1 MPWRSAAATAR
12 LDTGTMRRR
21 PGAKHPW
28 WDTRLLLRWTA
39 VNAGAYL
46 VIVSAGILLEVTFS
60 ATARSL
66 ADVNRVL
73 AVVAVALLGSSFH
86 GFVLGRWQWRVL
98 RLRLPDLSRRRWVVS
113 TFIPAFAV
121 WLLVFAPEA
130 VDALTAG
137 ERTLT
142 IFRDAFV
149 QALVL
154 GPLIGLGQ
162 AIALRHDTRRWAWW
176 LPANVS
182 TYLLGAALYVAGS
195 ALLGAL
201 SVEQD
206 VSTAFPL
213 LTFVFHGGWM
223 LWVTAPEARS
233 RG

>member
-1 MPWRSAAATAR
+1 
-12 LDTGTMRRR
+12 MRTR
-21 PGAKHPW
+21 PGARHPW

-39 VNAGAYL
+39 VNAVAYL
-46 VIVSAGILLEVTFS
+46 IIVGTGILLEVAFS
-60 ATARSL
+60 TAARSL
-66 ADVNRVL
+66 AAIDELL
-73 AVVAVALLGSSFH
+73 AVVAVALLGASFH

-98 RLRLPDLSRRRWVVS
+98 RRRLPELSRRRWVLS

-162 AIALRHDTRRWAWW
+162 ALALRDQTRRWAWW
-176 LPANVS
+176 LPANVT
-182 TYLLGAALYVAGS
+182 TYVIGAALYVAGRV
-195 ALLGAL
+195 LLEAL
-201 SVEQD
+201 SVDQE

-213 LTFVFHGGWM
+213 LTFAFHGAWM
-223 LWVTAPEARS
+223 LWVTAPAARRS
-233 RG
+233 R